1 MRRNTSRRFWWQT
14 AALLFAACA
23 IILCV
28 MATVHCSHG
37 LGFVETAARTDAL
50 LTVISLA
57 FLISIGGFSLYV
69 LLRRARPRHDS
80 E

>member
-1 MRRNTSRRFWWQT
+1 MRKSSRLFWWQT
-14 AALLFAACA
+14 AALLVAACA

-28 MATVHCSHG
+28 MATVYYSQE
-37 LGFVETAARTDAL
+37 LGFVETAARTDAV

-57 FLISIGGFSLYV
+57 FLVSIGGFSLYV
-69 LLRRARPRHDS
+69 MIRRTRPRPDS

>member
-1 MRRNTSRRFWWQT
+1 MRQKTRLFWWQI
-14 AALLFAACA
+14 AALLFTACA

-28 MATVHCSHG
+28 MATVHASHG
-37 LGFVETAARTDAL
+37 LGFEETAARTDAL

-57 FLISIGGFSLYV
+57 FLVSIGGFSLYV
-69 LLRRARPRHDS
+69 MLRRARPRRDS